1 MFWQIKFPYNLG
13 MRRNIE
19 AVLGPN
25 PLMWC
30 CPTVPPG
37 NGLKY
42 PLADGDG
49 KWVEFT
55 MTRRNDG
62 GEDEAYGVD
71 GDYLPEP

>member
-1 MFWQIKFPYNLG
+1 
-13 MRRNIE
+13 MRKNIE
-19 AVLGPN
+19 SMLGPN
-25 PLMWC
+25 PWLWC
-30 CPTVPPG
+30 WPSVPAG

-55 MTRRNDG
+55 MMRREGNQ
-62 GEDEAYGVD
+62 DEAYGVD

>member
-1 MFWQIKFPYNLG
+1 
-13 MRRNIE
+13 
-19 AVLGPN
+19 
-25 PLMWC
+25 MWC

-55 MTRRNDG
+55 MRRNDG
-62 GEDEAYGVD
+62 GEDELYGVD